1 VLKPAFPGTLVPFAN
16 ETFDGVTR
24 YAPPYNLSAS
34 YMNGCAATLTA
45 LACPNGSAFNP
56 GTSIPGTGFQCQCG
70 GFDSSTRVAEDSLDF
85 VMGAFMAG
93 VAAQAAAARG
103 GTSCPSTALPLMYE
117 IVIGV
122 LGGVVLLGAIAAV
135 VHCACCRARA
145 CGCGAGAS
153 TATPDWGVTTAK
165 ANPASRLDE
174 PEGANPYR
182 V

>member
-1 VLKPAFPGTLVPFAN
+1 MLKPAFPGTLVPFAN